1 MLIGI
6 KRSLKELANIEVM
19 ISRECYM
26 VGAVVW
32 VMACFG
38 LCEGANAVDCSETE
52 CGPRVSKCMLLKACN
67 CSITRENIL
76 NNSCTCCNE
85 CIQCLDKQ
93 YTQCCS
99 CFGLC
104 NPDKEAPR
112 MNSYVDKFDQD
123 EEDLIVFDKVAAM
136 LFYNWRSRKEL
147 KQLRDIKGGTN
158 CTVVYLDKCISHEQC
173 SRQCLKS
180 DDLIT
185 SYFRA
190 TLTKMATFLHDPERC
205 PTILGASMLRWFHT
219 GCCECI
225 GHTCL
230 PYGSNTARCKYCTDF
245 DDDLPSLRQTE
256 L

>member
-1 MLIGI
+1 MPPPVISYSQVYFAVFCSPCKDQRCSI
-6 KRSLKELANIEVM
+6 AVM
-19 ISRECYM
+19 IVRQRYVLGIALWS
-26 VGAVVW
+26 VV
-32 VMACFG
+32 CIG
-38 LCEGANAVDCSETE
+38 LCAGASAVDCSETE

-76 NNSCTCCNE
+76 NNSCTCCTE

-123 EEDLIVFDKVAAM
+123 EEDLIVFDKVAAVNK
-136 LFYNWRSRKEL
+136 LGTTYRFPVLQEHQADLREGKEI
-147 KQLRDIKGGTN
+147 KKLRDVKGGTN

-173 SRQCLKS
+173 SRQCL
-180 DDLIT
+180 
-185 SYFRA
+185 
-190 TLTKMATFLHDPERC
+190 
-205 PTILGASMLRWFHT
+205 ILGASMLRWFHT

-230 PYGSNTARCKYCTDF
+230 PYGSNTPRCKYCTDF
-245 DDDLPSLRQTE
+245 DDDVPSLRQTE